1 MARGARQMRV
11 DVAIVGG
18 GVMGA
23 ATAYW
28 LTRLSPATTVA
39 LIEAD
44 PTHARAATAL
54 SVASIRQQF
63 TTAINVRISR
73 YGIEFIRNFEHEAG
87 FSGGLGLREQGY
99 LFLARRPEAA
109 ALMADV
115 ARMQRA
121 EGAAT
126 VVLGPEEIA
135 RRWPWMRSDDL
146 SAASFGPRDE
156 GWFDNMGL
164 LRGLREAA
172 VRAGATRIT
181 GRVARIAASGGRVE
195 ALTLGDGTAISAG
208 AVVLAAGTRTAGLL
222 GTLGVAIP
230 VEPRKR
236 TVFVVDAP
244 AARHADAPLIIDPS
258 GIYLRPEGEMWI
270 TAIVPEDDR
279 ACDVDDFE
287 PQLHLFEDEIWPRLW
302 ARAEGFAA
310 CKVKRFWVG
319 HYDYNLFDQNAL
331 IGAVPGYRD
340 LYVLNGFSGHGLQQ
354 APALG
359 RGMAELILCGGWQTL
374 DLGDLSIAR
383 LAEGRR
389 VLETAVV

>member
-1 MARGARQMRV
+1 MRV

-28 LTRLSPATTVA
+28 LTRLAPGTSVA

-73 YGIEFIRNFEHEAG
+73 FGIDFIRNFEAETGLA
-87 FSGGLGLREQGY
+87 GGLGLREQGY

-109 ALMADV
+109 AFMTEV
-115 ARMQRA
+115 AQMQRA

-126 VVLGPEEIA
+126 VVLGPAEIA
-135 RRWPWMRSDDL
+135 RRWPWMRCDDL

-164 LRGLREAA
+164 LRGFAEAA
-172 VRAGATRIT
+172 VRAGTTRIA
-181 GRVARIAASGGRVE
+181 GRVVRIAASGSAVG
-195 ALTLGDGTAISAG
+195 ALTLADGTEISAG
-208 AVVLAAGTRTAGLL
+208 AVVLAAGTRTPAML
-222 GTLGVAIP
+222 GALGVAIP

-244 AARHADAPLIIDPS
+244 AARHSEAPLIIDPS

-270 TAIVPEDDR
+270 TAIVPDDDK
-279 ACDVDDFE
+279 ACDIDDFE
-287 PQLHLFEDEIWPRLW
+287 PELHLFEDEIWPRLW

-310 CKVKRFWVG
+310 TRVKRVWVG
-319 HYDYNLFDQNAL
+319 HYDYNTFDQNAI
-331 IGAVPGYRD
+331 IGAVPGFRD
-340 LYVLNGFSGHGLQQ
+340 LYLLNGFSGHGLQQ
-354 APALG
+354 SPAMG
-359 RGMAELILCGGWQTL
+359 RSMAELILTGGWQSL
-374 DLGDLSIAR
+374 DLSELSPLR
-383 LAEGRR
+383 LTEGRR
-389 VLETAVV
+389 VLERAVV

>member
-1 MARGARQMRV
+1 MRV

-28 LTRLSPATTVA
+28 LTRLAPGTSVA

-73 YGIEFIRNFEHEAG
+73 FGIDFIRNFEAETDFA
-87 FSGGLGLREQGY
+87 GGLALREQGY

-109 ALMADV
+109 ALMAEV
-115 ARMQRA
+115 AQMQRA
-121 EGAAT
+121 EGAST
-126 VVLGPEEIA
+126 VVLGPAEIA
-135 RRWPWMRSDDL
+135 RRWPWMRCDDL

-164 LRGLREAA
+164 LRGFAEAA
-172 VRAGATRIT
+172 VRAGAVRIA
-181 GRVARIAASGGRVE
+181 GRVVRIAASGGTIG
-195 ALTLGDGTAISAG
+195 ALTLADGTEISAG
-208 AVVLAAGTRTAGLL
+208 AVVLAAGSRTPAML
-222 GTLGVAIP
+222 GALGVAIP

-244 AARHADAPLIIDPS
+244 AARHSEAPLIIDPS

-270 TAIVPEDDR
+270 TAIVPDDDK
-279 ACDVDDFE
+279 ACDIDDFE
-287 PQLHLFEDEIWPRLW
+287 PELHLFEDEIWPRLW

-310 CKVKRFWVG
+310 TRVKRVWVG
-319 HYDYNLFDQNAL
+319 HYDYNTFDQNAI
-331 IGAVPGYRD
+331 IGAVPGFRD
-340 LYVLNGFSGHGLQQ
+340 LYLLNGFSGHGLQQ
-354 APALG
+354 SPAMG
-359 RGMAELILCGGWQTL
+359 RGMAELILTGGWQSL
-374 DLGDLSIAR
+374 DLSELSPLR
-383 LAEGRR
+383 LVEGRP
-389 VLETAVV
+389 VLERAVV